1 MDREQAGTEAPTL
14 DPDPGNGAAEIP
26 AAEIPGP
33 GESTATV
40 MSALDFDPSGTEF
53 ADLTALVTGA
63 ASGIGLATARRLA
76 AGGAAVALADYDL
89 DGAERAATE
98 LAESGVP
105 ALAIRL
111 DVTDPASVES
121 AVAAVVAGL
130 GPLRMA
136 VNNAGIS
143 GPTAPTGDYPIED
156 WRRVIA
162 TNLDGVFY
170 SMRYEIPA
178 MLAAGGGS
186 IVNMASILGTNGF
199 AGAPAYSAAK
209 HGVVGLT
216 KTAALE
222 YANRGIRVN
231 SVGPGFIE
239 TPLLSGADAAAHE
252 LLVSL
257 HPLGR
262 LGLPDEVAD
271 LVAFLLSDRASFI
284 TGSYHLVDG
293 GYAAR

>member
-1 MDREQAGTEAPTL
+1 MDSDLSPPQDLADGEASTI
-14 DPDPGNGAAEIP
+14 DPGSGVGDDTAAAIATIDLEP
-26 AAEIPGP
+26 AGI
-33 GESTATV
+33 
-40 MSALDFDPSGTEF
+40 EF

-76 AGGAAVALADYDL
+76 AGGAAVALADHDL

-111 DVTDPASVES
+111 DVTDPVSVES
-121 AVAAVVAGL
+121 AVAAAVAGL
-130 GPLRMA
+130 GPLRLA
-136 VNNAGIS
+136 VNNAGIA
-143 GPTAPTGDYPIED
+143 GPTVPTGDYPIDD
-156 WRRVIA
+156 WRRVLA

-222 YANRGIRVN
+222 YAEHGIRVN

-239 TPLLSGADAAAHE
+239 TPLLSNTDAAGHE

-257 HPLGR
+257 HPMGR
-262 LGLPDEVAD
+262 LGLADEVAE
-271 LVAFLLSDRASFI
+271 LVAFLLSDRATFI

>member
-1 MDREQAGTEAPTL
+1 MDSDLSPPQDLADGEMSTI
-14 DPDPGNGAAEIP
+14 DPGSGVGDDTAAAIATIDLEP
-26 AAEIPGP
+26 AGI
-33 GESTATV
+33 
-40 MSALDFDPSGTEF
+40 EF

-121 AVAAVVAGL
+121 AVAAAVAGL
-130 GPLRMA
+130 GPLRLA
-136 VNNAGIS
+136 VNNAGIA
-143 GPTAPTGDYPIED
+143 GPNAPTGDYPIED

-170 SMRYEIPA
+170 SMRYELPA

-199 AGAPAYSAAK
+199 PGAPAYSAAK

-222 YANRGIRVN
+222 YAGHGIRVN

-239 TPLLSGADAAAHE
+239 TPLLSDTDADGHE

-262 LGLPDEVAD
+262 LGLADEVAE
-271 LVAFLLSDRASFI
+271 LVAFLLSDRATFI

>member
-1 MDREQAGTEAPTL
+1 MDRDLAGSEASTL
-14 DPDPGNGAAEIP
+14 EPADPGDDTAAVIETIDL
-26 AAEIPGP
+26 AAAGI
-33 GESTATV
+33 
-40 MSALDFDPSGTEF
+40 EF

-63 ASGIGLATARRLA
+63 ASGIGLATAHRLA

-89 DGAERAATE
+89 EGAQRAASE
-98 LAESGVP
+98 LAETGVP
-105 ALAIRL
+105 ALAVRL
-111 DVTDPASVES
+111 DVTDPESVEA
-121 AVAAVVAGL
+121 AVAAAVTGL
-130 GPLRMA
+130 GPLHLA
-136 VNNAGIS
+136 VNNAGIA
-143 GPTAPTGDYPIED
+143 GPSTPTGEYSAED

-178 MLAAGGGS
+178 MIASGGGS

-199 AGAPAYSAAK
+199 AGSPAYTAAK

-222 YANRGIRVN
+222 YAEDGIRVN
-231 SVGPGFIE
+231 AVGPGFIE
-239 TPLLSGADAAAHE
+239 TPLLADLDEEAHSG
-252 LLVSL
+252 LVSL
-257 HPLGR
+257 HPMGR
-262 LGLPDEVAD
+262 LGTAEEVAE
-271 LVAFLLSDRASFI
+271 LVAFLLSDRATFI

>member
-1 MDREQAGTEAPTL
+1 MDSDLSPPQNLADGEASTIEPGSGVGDDTAAAIATIDLEPAG
-14 DPDPGNGAAEIP
+14 I
-26 AAEIPGP
+26 
-33 GESTATV
+33 
-40 MSALDFDPSGTEF
+40 EF

-76 AGGAAVALADYDL
+76 AGGAAVALADHDL

-121 AVAAVVAGL
+121 AVAAAVAGL
-130 GPLRMA
+130 GPLRLA
-136 VNNAGIS
+136 VNNAGIA

-170 SMRYEIPA
+170 SLRYEIPA

-222 YANRGIRVN
+222 YAGNGIRVN

-239 TPLLSGADAAAHE
+239 TPLLSNTDAVGHE

-262 LGLPDEVAD
+262 LGLADEVAE

>member
-1 MDREQAGTEAPTL
+1 MDREQASTGAPTIE
-14 DPDPGNGAAEIP
+14 PV
-26 AAEIPGP
+26 PGP
-33 GESTATV
+33 DGTGEVPTLGEGTATA
-40 MSALDFDPSGTEF
+40 MEALDFDPSGTEF

-98 LAESGVP
+98 LAESDVP
-105 ALAIRL
+105 ALAVRL

-121 AVAAVVAGL
+121 AVAAAVAGL

-136 VNNAGIS
+136 VNNAGIA
-143 GPTAPTGDYPIED
+143 GPTAPAGEYPIED

-170 SMRYEIPA
+170 SLRYEIPA

-222 YANRGIRVN
+222 YANLGIRVN

-252 LLVSL
+252 FLVSL

-262 LGLPDEVAD
+262 LGQADEVAE

-284 TGSYHLVDG
+284 TGGYHLVDG

>member
-1 MDREQAGTEAPTL
+1 MDSDLSPPQNLADGEASTIESGSGVGDDTAAAIATIDLEPAG
-14 DPDPGNGAAEIP
+14 I
-26 AAEIPGP
+26 
-33 GESTATV
+33 
-40 MSALDFDPSGTEF
+40 EF

-121 AVAAVVAGL
+121 AVAAAVAGL
-130 GPLRMA
+130 GPLRLA
-136 VNNAGIS
+136 VNNAGIA
-143 GPTAPTGDYPIED
+143 GPNAPTGDYAIAD

-216 KTAALE
+216 KSAALE
-222 YANRGIRVN
+222 YAGHGIRVN

-239 TPLLSGADAAAHE
+239 TPLLSDMDAAGYE

-262 LGLPDEVAD
+262 LGVAEEVAE

>member
-1 MDREQAGTEAPTL
+1 MDREQASTEAPTIE
-14 DPDPGNGAAEIP
+14 PV
-26 AAEIPGP
+26 PGP
-33 GESTATV
+33 DGTGEVPTLGEGTATA
-40 MSALDFDPSGTEF
+40 MEALDFDPSGTEF

-105 ALAIRL
+105 ALAVRL

-121 AVAAVVAGL
+121 AVAAAVAGL

-136 VNNAGIS
+136 VNNAGIA
-143 GPTAPTGDYPIED
+143 GPPAPAGEYPIED

-170 SMRYEIPA
+170 SLRYEIPA

-222 YANRGIRVN
+222 YANLGIRVN

-252 LLVSL
+252 FLVSL

-262 LGLPDEVAD
+262 LGQADEVAE

-284 TGSYHLVDG
+284 TGGYHLVDG

>member
-1 MDREQAGTEAPTL
+1 MDRDLTNGEASTI
-14 DPDPGNGAAEIP
+14 EP
-26 AAEIPGP
+26 AAGDD
-33 GESTATV
+33 TAAAIATIDLEP
-40 MSALDFDPSGTEF
+40 AGIEF
-53 ADLTALVTGA
+53 ADQTVLVTGA

-76 AGGAAVALADYDL
+76 AGGAAVALADHDL
-89 DGAERAATE
+89 NGAQRAATE
-98 LAESGVP
+98 LAETGVP
-105 ALAIRL
+105 ALAVRL

-121 AVAAVVAGL
+121 AVAAAVAGL
-130 GPLRMA
+130 GPLRLA
-136 VNNAGIS
+136 VNNAGIA
-143 GPTAPTGDYPIED
+143 GPNAPTGDYPIED

-222 YANRGIRVN
+222 YADSGIRVN

-239 TPLLSGADAAAHE
+239 TPLLSNTDADAHE
-252 LLVSL
+252 FLVSL
-257 HPLGR
+257 HPVGR
-262 LGLPDEVAD
+262 LGQADEVAE